1 MSIKKYR
8 YIKKGSFNI
17 KKVKT
22 KDKGEFVSREYA
34 IDEFVENL
42 KEINVLQQK
51 LYAERKEG
59 VIFIFQ
65 AMDAAGK
72 DGCIRTVFSTLTPHG
87 VKEFCFKKPSDE
99 ELSHD
104 YLWRFWDAL
113 PAKGNIS
120 IFNRSYYEDVLIGK
134 VHKLYEN
141 QIVPDRMKDVD
152 VIEKRYKEINDF
164 EKYLY
169 NNATRVVKIFLNVSK
184 DEQAKRFI
192 SRIDTPRKNWK
203 VSEGDIKEREY
214 WDEYQEAFEMMIN
227 NTSSKH
233 SPWYVVPA
241 DHKWYARLI
250 VSRIVLETLRE
261 INPQFPVVS
270 EEEIEKMKEYKEYL
284 VSSLPKKKKKK
295 DKKVEEV
302 KDVVSEE
309 GSEAEN
315 DVKSDEADASQTDTS
330 PDNIF
335 FNASDIVTE
344 SYIEEEKEK
353 IEEKKS
359 DVQEQKTAFESALD
373 GSKVFLEQNGYDSC
387 QTHATVVRDE
397 DTK

>member
-1 MSIKKYR
+1 MSIKKYK
-8 YIKKGSFNI
+8 YIKKNSFDI
-17 KKVKT
+17 KKAHTKEKDIFISREQAVK
-22 KDKGEFVSREYA
+22 EFVA
-34 IDEFVENL
+34 NL

-59 VIFIFQ
+59 VIFVFQ

-99 ELSHD
+99 ENSHD
-104 YLWRFWDAL
+104 YLWRFWSAL
-113 PAKGNIS
+113 PARGHIS

-141 QIVPDRMKDVD
+141 QIVPDRMKNVD

-192 SRIDTPRKNWK
+192 SRINTPCKNWK

-214 WDEYQEAFEMMIN
+214 WDDYQEAFEAMIN
-227 NTSSKH
+227 NTSSKN

-241 DHKWYARLI
+241 DRKWYARLV

-261 INPQFPVVS
+261 INPQFPIVD
-270 EEEIEKMKEYKEYL
+270 ENEMNKMQTYKEQL
-284 VSSLPKKKKKK
+284 IATMTKKEKSKN
-295 DKKVEEV
+295 VV
-302 KDVVSEE
+302 KDTNIKEQS
-309 GSEAEN
+309 AN
-315 DVKSDEADASQTDTS
+315 DETNALQTDTS
-330 PDNIF
+330 PENVF
-335 FNASDIVTE
+335 FNASNIMTE
-344 SYIEEEKEK
+344 SYISEEQKKTEEKEK
-353 IEEKKS
+353 KNNME
-359 DVQEQKTAFESALD
+359 V
-373 GSKVFLEQNGYDSC
+373 N
-387 QTHATVVRDE
+387 DE
-397 DTK
+397 RFIK